1 LLILVDPHSGV
12 PVYRQVVDQVRFQ
25 IATGRLA
32 PGTELPS
39 TRALSLKLGVNPMTI
54 SKAYGILE
62 EEGIVLR
69 RPGLALVVK
78 ENARTHSSAAKL
90 DQLEIALQPA
100 VRAAIQLG
108 IPTEKAGILFR
119 KLLDRGRTKSE
130 ESE

>member
-1 LLILVDPHSGV
+1 MLILVDPHSGV

-25 IATGRLA
+25 IATGRLKA
-32 PGTELPS
+32 GTELPS

-62 EEGIVLR
+62 DEGIVLR
-69 RPGLALVVK
+69 RPGLPLVVK
-78 ENARTHSSAAKL
+78 GNPGAHSPAAKL
-90 DQLEIALQPA
+90 EQLAHALQPA

-108 IPTEKAGILFR
+108 VTGDKAGD
-119 KLLDRGRTKSE
+119 LLRRLVEKNRNHLE